1 MLRNTFCEVMGLENE
16 ADKNRQIMI
25 DIIDEVNF
33 YADEINE
40 NEVYA
45 EFSFDDHTE
54 FCSIYSQRLYAFLNV
69 YFRSRTSEY
78 EMVNFKPFVNV
89 KKDDTILFGQR
100 VRVYNRIAGNENEI
114 YFFLAND
121 MWNTVVITEE
131 GWEIVQQTDYKFLKR
146 ANTKEQVF
154 PKNHKSNQLDDL
166 LRKFVNLDKESYTLF
181 KIALIQ
187 YFFPNSSHYISVIS
201 SEHGTGK
208 STITKLIRELIDPSV
223 ANVSF
228 IPDTPE
234 EIKNHLANNMVVAFD
249 NTKHQKDIV
258 SDILCSAVTGS
269 SFTKRTLYTTADE
282 TILNVHNIVI
292 LNGINIVPN
301 KSDLLERSILFEL
314 RKISSTKRKTDKEFW
329 DSFYKRKPY
338 ILGAIFSILSEA
350 LKIRKSLVLN
360 ETHRMSDAYTD
371 MVAIAMAIGI
381 SEKQFREIFYKNRDK
396 LEMAY
401 SEGNY
406 FVSSIVEYMQVC
418 RENKSIENTMT
429 HIYQAI
435 KAFKKGDIKYFPKSA
450 SAFSRKLK
458 EEEIALKLAGYK
470 FYINPQNDA
479 TYLKIEKIK
488 EREKNKK

>member
-1 MLRNTFCEVMGLENE
+1 MENE

-25 DIIDEVNF
+25 DIINEVNF

-54 FCSIYSQRLYAFLNV
+54 FCSIRSQRLYAFLNV

-89 KKDDTILFGQR
+89 KKDDTILFGEK

-114 YFFLAND
+114 YFFLSDD
-121 MWNTVVITEE
+121 MWNTVVIAED
-131 GWEIVQQTDYKFLKR
+131 GWEIVQQTDYKFLKK
-146 ANTKEQVF
+146 ANTKAQVF
-154 PKNHKSNQLDDL
+154 PKNHKSKQLDDL
-166 LRKFVNLDKESYTLF
+166 LRRFVNLDKESYALF

-187 YFFPNSSHYISVIS
+187 YFFPNSSHYIAVIS

-228 IPDTPE
+228 IPDNTE

-314 RKISSTKRKTDKEFW
+314 KKIPTDKRKTDKEFW
-329 DSFYKRKPY
+329 DKFAKYKPY
-338 ILGAIFSILSEA
+338 ILGEIFSIISKA
-350 LKIRKSLVLN
+350 LGIRKNLSLTK
-360 ETHRMSDAYTD
+360 THRMSDAYTD
-371 MVAIAMAIGI
+371 MVAIAMAMGYTEGEF
-381 SEKQFREIFYKNRDK
+381 SQIFYSNRKK
-396 LEMAY
+396 LEKAY

-406 FVSSIVEYMQVC
+406 FVSSIVEYMEE
-418 RENKSIENTMT
+418 RNNKPIENTMT
-429 HIYQAI
+429 HIYQLI
-435 KAFKKGDIKYFPKSA
+435 KNSKKGDVRFFPKSA
-450 SAFSRKLK
+450 SSFSRKLK
-458 EEEIALKLAGYK
+458 EEESALNLAGYK
-470 FYINPQNDA
+470 VYIDPKKDA

-488 EREKNKK
+488 EREKTKKQKNASTL